1 MLFLRIITMIPIKKK
16 DKNKDPERARYAA
29 RSQEYGTAEQR
40 LGDALVSGGR
50 DVGDLTTL
58 LGAMN
63 SPTYVRPL
71 TSSFSFGGEDPDDSG
86 YYMRRSRPSGRAYL
100 SGNGMPMYQPASEE
114 EGMYE
119 GAGRAITSGDVLG
132 IMGSNASVPNS
143 QLSKVSKLL
152 RDPAVLQYF
161 MDIYGEAG
169 QARRPD
175 TVTLKNKKQDVR
187 VGGKNDCNTL
197 HIVDGVPM
205 RKRDP
210 SCKNKD

>member
-1 MLFLRIITMIPIKKK
+1 MIPIKK
-16 DKNKDPERARYAA
+16 NKPILPERARYAA
-29 RSQEYGTAEQR
+29 RSDVYGTAEQR

-86 YYMRRSRPSGRAYL
+86 YYMSRSKPSGRAYL
-100 SGNGMPMYQPASEE
+100 SGNGMPLYQPASEKE

-119 GAGRAITSGDVLG
+119 GTGRAITSEDVLG

-175 TVTLKNKKQDVR
+175 TITLKNKKQDVR
-187 VGGKNDCNTL
+187 VGGKNDCNTI
-197 HIVDGVPM
+197 HIVDGIPM

-210 SCKNKD
+210 SCKD